1 VEVRAQ
7 EVDMTKPKRIA
18 AWTVATLAALP
29 LAAMA
34 APPYVSVEFASG
46 KYAAAVALNDAG
58 RFAVNNFPPDIP
70 YEVAYISGSP
80 QNEDVGSLGGNIT
93 RIRSLNDKGEAVGE
107 STTADGALHA
117 FLYSSGRM
125 HDLTAAYGVGN
136 VHAIDNRGDVSGQT
150 ADGRAMVIR
159 NGTVDAFG
167 PPGSSAG
174 ALNDAGDTL
183 VEYAPPGQGIH
194 TAVYSEGTL
203 TDLPLLGGAH
213 VFGSAINDAGWVTG
227 YGFTAGGRA
236 HAFLYD
242 GRTIS
247 DLTPAASSSAAYD
260 INDMGAVVGTADN
273 RAFLYANGKMIDL
286 NSLVDPSADLLLT
299 SAIAINDQ
307 GQILAKSC
315 DRAGVFCYETVR
327 LDAIPAVPQ
336 PPQIMMW
343 LAGLAWLSARW
354 AWRVLRRRPS
364 ALPAPGSYSPSPTH
378 PPRATPAPAA

>member
-1 VEVRAQ
+1 
-7 EVDMTKPKRIA
+7 MTKRKRIA
-18 AWTVATLAALP
+18 AWAAAALATLP
-29 LAAMA
+29 LAAAA
-34 APPYVSVEFASG
+34 APSYLSVEFASG

-58 RFAVNNFPPDIP
+58 RFAVNNFAPDIP
-70 YEVAYISGSP
+70 YEVAYISGST

-93 RIRSLNDKGEAVGE
+93 RIRSLNNQGDAVGE

-125 HDLTAAYGVGN
+125 HDLTATYGAGSVQ
-136 VHAIDNRGDVSGQT
+136 AIDSRGDISGQT

-159 NGTVDAFG
+159 SGTVDAFG

-183 VEYAPPGQGIH
+183 VEYVPPGQGIH
-194 TAVYSEGTL
+194 TAVYHDGRL

-227 YGFTAGGRA
+227 YGFTGGGRA

-242 GRTIS
+242 GRAMT
-247 DLTPAASSSAAYD
+247 DLTPSASSSTAYD
-260 INDMGAVVGTADN
+260 VNDLGEVVGTVDD
-273 RAFLYANGKMIDL
+273 RAFLYANGKFIDL
-286 NSLVDPSADLLLT
+286 NTLVDPAADLLLT
-299 SAIAINDQ
+299 SAIAINNQ

-315 DRAGVFCYETVR
+315 DRAGVFCYATVR
-327 LDAIPAVPQ
+327 LDGIPAVPQ
-336 PPQIMMW
+336 PPQVMMF
-343 LAGLAWLSARW
+343 LAGLAWLGARW
-354 AWRVLRRRPS
+354 GWRARRRRPS
-364 ALPAPGSYSPSPTH
+364 ASPAPGSCSPSPTH